1 MTQLGAAFAGGVS
14 PGDVFRLIGE
24 LGAGKTT
31 FARGFIRGLGYR
43 GEVRSPTFNLVHEYD
58 TEPPVCHVD
67 LYRLDSPAEVAEL
80 GLSDYMS
87 THVVLVEWAERAG
100 DLLPEDAMTIKFEI
114 DGARRR
120 IVVEE
125 PVS

>member
-1 MTQLGAAFAGGVS
+1 MMELGANFARGVS
-14 PGDVFRLIGE
+14 PGEVFRLIGD

-31 FARGFIRGLGYR
+31 FARGLIRALGYR

-58 TEPPVCHVD
+58 TDPPVCHAD
-67 LYRLDSPAEVAEL
+67 LYRLDSPAQVAEL

-100 DLLPEDAMTIKFEI
+100 ELLPYDAKTITFEI
-114 DGARRR
+114 DGDRRR
-120 IVVEE
+120 VGVEA